1 MIRSIDEQN
10 EMIIKSRFGHDVRSQ
25 SYDTFNFR
33 INEEMYESVKNHRKV
48 NGITSKISIIRNY
61 IRTKNFVKTIMY
73 V

>member
-10 EMIIKSRFGHDVRSQ
+10 EMIIKSRFGQDVRSQ
-25 SYDTFNFR
+25 SHDTFTFR

-48 NGITSKISIIRNY
+48 NGITSKIAIIRNY
-61 IRTKNFVKTIMY
+61 IRTKKFVKTTMY